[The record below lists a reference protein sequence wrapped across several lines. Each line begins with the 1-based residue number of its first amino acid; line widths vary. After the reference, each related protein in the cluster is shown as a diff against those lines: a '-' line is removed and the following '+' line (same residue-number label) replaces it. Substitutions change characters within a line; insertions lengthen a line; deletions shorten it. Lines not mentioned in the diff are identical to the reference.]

1 MKHKADFSPRSSE
14 RVFRWRPGRSS
25 TRQRKEGVLEAAA
38 RETRAMAAKEVL
50 VTFIL
55 FGLAIVSGVWT
66 FEGVY
71 LENMRTGGVSVVTV
85 LYAALLALSVTA
97 AHMIGWWLLLYV
109 IPRLRSLRAAF
120 AGAGLILM
128 LQGWTFAVST
138 LSNLMALT
146 GPSAILAELED
157 RRAELAEA
165 VDAATARALAIKP
178 FLGQF
183 EGEAIGRC
191 AQRDSELE
199 RGGLTGS
206 GGRGAVVGTLDMLCA
221 QSTGIFASIRDVV
234 AETERR
240 SGEVQFLLGDLDAAA
255 HDHSRD
261 IFERKSAFLQSAGEI
276 QAWLRQTRADDLTK
290 TLETAHRAM
299 AASIT
304 TLPSEDGNFGSAQ
317 ASVIE
322 GLKSSIAETG
332 HLYADLAGELADLPQ
347 PELPTLKRVDVV
359 AAVLNRWRENL
370 PAVAAAIGID
380 LFQLFTVL
388 VFLLARDFT
397 EPARPPKAAAPR
409 RKRTSKSEV

>member
-1 MKHKADFSPRSSE
+1 
-14 RVFRWRPGRSS
+14 
-25 TRQRKEGVLEAAA
+25 
-38 RETRAMAAKEVL
+38 MAAKEAL
-50 VTFIL
+50 ITFIL

-71 LENMRTGGVSVVTV
+71 MENMRTGGVSVVTI
-85 LYAALLALSVTA
+85 LYAALLALSVTT
-97 AHMIGWWLLLYV
+97 AHMMGWWLLLHV
-109 IPRLRSLRAAF
+109 IPRLKTFRAAIC
-120 AGAGLILM
+120 GAALLIL

-157 RRAELAEA
+157 RRAEITDA

-221 QSTGIFASIRDVV
+221 QSTGIFESIRDVV
-234 AETERR
+234 TETERR
-240 SGEVQFLLGDLDAAA
+240 SAEVQSLLSDLDAAA
-255 HDHSRD
+255 NDHSRH
-261 IFERKSAFLQSAGEI
+261 IFGRETAFLEVAGEI
-276 QAWLRQTRADDLTK
+276 QSWLRQTRADDLTK
-290 TLETAHRAM
+290 TLETAHKAM

-304 TLPSEDGNFGSAQ
+304 TLPADGGNLGTTQ

-322 GLKSSIAETG
+322 GLKASIAETG
-332 HLYADLAGELADLPQ
+332 QLYAGLAEELSALPQ
-347 PELPTLKRVDVV
+347 PALPSLKRVDVV
-359 AAVLNRWRENL
+359 AAVLARWTENL
-370 PAVAAAIGID
+370 PGVAAAVGID

-397 EPARPPKAAAPR
+397 VPKSSKKSPVTR
-409 RKRTSKSEV
+409 RKRSSKLEE